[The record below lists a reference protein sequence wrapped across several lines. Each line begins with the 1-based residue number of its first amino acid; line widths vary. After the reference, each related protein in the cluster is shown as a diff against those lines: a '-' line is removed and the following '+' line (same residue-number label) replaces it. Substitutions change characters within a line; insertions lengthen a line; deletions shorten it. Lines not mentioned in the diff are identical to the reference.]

1 MRAFTRGQVVR
12 QKLDDVNVGR
22 NRLITR
28 AHDNVAPYCPRPLNW
43 RRHSGGSLIEE
54 GHRQSQYVWAL
65 PAESVSLLP
74 PVKQREHRMTAILS
88 KPSIQHTDP
97 EVVLKS
103 AVEKTCSE
111 LIEVYQIDGVKL
123 ALLVDTIAHA
133 ILEKFREGQRDAS
146 LLSAHATRQALKSL
160 GLKLS

>member
-1 MRAFTRGQVVR
+1 
-12 QKLDDVNVGR
+12 
-22 NRLITR
+22 
-28 AHDNVAPYCPRPLNW
+28 
-43 RRHSGGSLIEE
+43 
-54 GHRQSQYVWAL
+54 
-65 PAESVSLLP
+65 
-74 PVKQREHRMTAILS
+74 MTAILS

-111 LIEVYQIDGVKL
+111 LIQVYQIDGVKL
-123 ALLVDTIAHA
+123 ALLVDTIARA